1 MKRFIQDA
9 IINTGLFLAKKAT
22 QKQEGGILQ
31 QKSHPAEQAPS
42 ASWTS
47 IKTRA
52 NRMAGFVPL
61 IVWGALFLLMLFADS
76 PGTDTT
82 KIGVIAKCAFVGIF
96 VSALLICFSFS
107 KVMPVRIDAI
117 LMLFLFVA
125 AFFMGEAGLMVVRGF
140 LIFQIGMLLFV
151 IIKLLYCLGNRVLGN
166 EDSL

>member
-9 IINTGLFLAKKAT
+9 IINATISFAKKAT

-82 KIGVIAKCAFVGIF
+82 KIGVIARCAFVGIF

-151 IIKLLYCLGNRVLGN
+151 IIKLLY
-166 EDSL
+166 SLSNKLP